1 MTSAFALPFMSEA
14 DPEQSGEG
22 SLDPLGLAAL
32 SDRLAEEIA
41 PGITARMSR
50 IRFVTAIAV
59 GAVATERLADA
70 LAADGVSPA
79 YLAFEWHLVEAVGR
93 DRYLPAEATLGVP
106 GISKARSAV
115 ARGVHLDPASYL
127 KTPKVFGFTGIYKRL
142 ARAVEVVD
150 DQLLL
155 AAGGD
160 RLVRVWEEE
169 QGFPGFADRESGTP
183 GGKFVANLERAVSD
197 ALSAGK
203 VALPLSSH
211 LWSKLVRTLRPD
223 DAGPRERAKVWELL
237 TDPDTPMR
245 RELILGVH
253 RLGLAATEAD
263 VLRALQ
269 AGASP
274 ELRARLE
281 AIDAYE
287 RVAELLTSSFE
298 TLRVVSTARGTAPV
312 EPSSLGES
320 RVLARA
326 ALELPAALDD
336 AYRRLDLLAL
346 SPDLAEATAAYDGI
360 RDPGD
365 LVEALLMRH
374 ERVQERKPPGKRP
387 WFEQTTRG
395 FVVRPLYRTGAGGE
409 IDGSYVHPY
418 RIHAIRSFLSDLR

>member
-1 MTSAFALPFMSEA
+1 MTSTFSLPFLSEA

-22 SLDPLGLAAL
+22 SIDPLGLAAL
-32 SDRLAEEIA
+32 ADRLAEEIA

-70 LAADGVSPA
+70 VAADGVSPA
-79 YLAFEWHLVEAVGR
+79 YLAFEWHVVEALAR

-115 ARGVHLDPASYL
+115 ARGVHMDAAGYL

-142 ARAVEVVD
+142 ARATDVVD

-160 RLVRVWEEE
+160 RLVRAWEEE
-169 QGFPGFADRESGTP
+169 QGFLGFADRESGSP
-183 GGKFVANLERAVSD
+183 GGRLAGSIEQAVSD

-203 VALPLSSH
+203 VAVSLSSK

-223 DAGPRERAKVWELL
+223 AAGHRERAIVWELL
-237 TDPDTPMR
+237 TDPDAPLR
-245 RELILGVH
+245 QELILGVR
-253 RLGLAATEAD
+253 RLELDGSEAEG
-263 VLRALQ
+263 LRALQ
-269 AGASP
+269 TDASP
-274 ELRARLE
+274 DLLARLQ

-287 RVAELLTSSFE
+287 RVAELLTASFE
-298 TLRVVSTARGTAPV
+298 TLRVVSTTRGTAPV
-312 EPSSLGES
+312 EPGTLREN

-326 ALELPAALDD
+326 ARELSAALDD
-336 AYRRLDLLAL
+336 AYRRLDQLAL
-346 SPDLAEATAAYDGI
+346 SPALMDATVAFDGVG
-360 RDPGD
+360 DPAH
-365 LVEALLMRH
+365 LVEAVLSRH
-374 ERVQERKPPGKRP
+374 ERVQEAKGKRP
-387 WFEQTTRG
+387 WFEQTARG
-395 FVVRPLYRTGAGGE
+395 FVVRPVYRTGTSRE

-418 RIHAIRSFLSDLR
+418 RIDAIRSFLSDLR